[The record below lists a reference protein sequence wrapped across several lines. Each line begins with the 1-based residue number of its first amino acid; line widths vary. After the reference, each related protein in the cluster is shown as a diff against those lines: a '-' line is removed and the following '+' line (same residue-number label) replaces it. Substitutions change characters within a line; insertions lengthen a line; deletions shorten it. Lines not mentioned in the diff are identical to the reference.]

1 MEIQNSP
8 LSLSEILDRV
18 FTIYRSRFAVVIG
31 ICAIPNVAS
40 YAAGLVFQFTFG
52 PNSQGTPQTPSA
64 ATLVTALAIAFPV
77 ILISVG
83 ATLLAQAAV
92 SLTAWR
98 IQVGQTATV
107 WGAYQAA
114 LKHTFTLLGA
124 GILAGVAVALGLLL
138 LIVPGIIVSLAF
150 SMTTL
155 IILVEGEGVMD
166 SLRRS
171 WDLTKGNRGRIFVAG
186 LICGLLSWALAF
198 AFQWPA
204 LALVAL
210 TKSHNPPLWANLAT
224 GISSTIG
231 NILAMPFF
239 AIALALI
246 YYDARRQKEGLDV
259 QMLLD
264 KLPDTA
270 APTSAPAIG

>member
-18 FTIYRSRFAVVIG
+18 FTIYRTRFALIIG

-40 YAAGLVFQFTFG
+40 YAAGLVFQFTVG
-52 PNSQGTPQTPSA
+52 SNQQGVPQTPSA
-64 ATLVTALAIAFPV
+64 ATIATALAIALPV

-92 SLTAWR
+92 SLAAWR
-98 IQVGQTATV
+98 IQVSQPATV
-107 WGAYQAA
+107 WGAYQSV
-114 LKHTFTLLGA
+114 LRNTLPLLGA
-124 GILAGVAVALGLLL
+124 GILAGLAVVFGLLL
-138 LIVPGIIVSLAF
+138 FIIPGIILSLAF

-155 IILVEGEGVMD
+155 IILVEGAGVMD

-171 WDLTKGNRGRIFVAG
+171 WDLTKDNKGRIFVAG

-210 TKSHNPPLWANLAT
+210 TKSHNLPLWASLAT
-224 GISSTIG
+224 GVSSTIG

-239 AIALALI
+239 AIALSLI
-246 YYDARRQKEGLDV
+246 YYDARRQTEGLDL
-259 QMLLD
+259 QLMINS
-264 KLPDTA
+264 LPDAA
-270 APTSAPAIG
+270 APDSAPAVG